1 MQPILTITLNPT
13 IDMSGVAEAVRPTR
27 KTRMSSTRYEPG
39 GGGINVARVIA
50 VLGGDAEALYLAGG
64 EMGAF
69 LDRLLDEQKIRRRR
83 IPVAGQTRIAFMVQE
98 QSTGLE
104 YRFIPA
110 GPPVQPE
117 AIEPCFD
124 AIASRNSGFV
134 VASGSLPPGAPEG
147 TFARMAKSAAGK
159 GLKFVLDTSGAGLKA
174 ALRES
179 RLFLVKPSRG
189 ELEQLTGQK
198 LDEDGIRRAAADLV
212 ARDAA
217 EFVAVTMGADGA
229 LLASAAGVLR
239 LPATPVRVRSAV
251 GAGDSFL
258 GAMVWA
264 LSNDKPPEEAFRLG
278 LAAGAAAAMTPG
290 TQLCRREDIL
300 QLYHAG
306 RKP

>member
-13 IDMSGVAEAVRPTR
+13 IDMSGVAEVVRPTR

-64 EMGAF
+64 EMGSF

-110 GPPVQPE
+110 GQPVEPE
-117 AIEPCFD
+117 AIDLCFE
-124 AIASRNSGFV
+124 ALASLNSGYV
-134 VASGSLPPGAPEG
+134 IASGSLPPGAPED

-159 GLKFVLDTSGAGLKA
+159 GSKFVLDTSGAGLKA
-174 ALRES
+174 ALQGS

-189 ELEQLTGQK
+189 ELEQLMERK
-198 LDEDGIRRAAADLV
+198 LDEDGIRQAAADLV
-212 ARDAA
+212 ARGAA
-217 EFVAVTMGADGA
+217 EFVAVTLGADGA
-229 LLASAAGVLR
+229 LLASATGILR
-239 LPATPVRVRSAV
+239 LPATHVRVRSAV

-264 LSNDKPPEEAFRLG
+264 MSEGKPPEEAFRLG
-278 LAAGAAAAMTPG
+278 IAAGAAATMTPG
-290 TQLCRREDIL
+290 TKLCRREDIFEL
-300 QLYHAG
+300 FHAG